1 MECAHRIMEGCKYSL
16 PPRTNHQLPGVQSF
30 GRGKGPVLV
39 AIEDLETLVL
49 AVTLAH
55 TRTKNLMASTNRIQ
69 LIIKA
74 VPKNSTFGTEMR
86 SPFFD
91 TLRDKVLFW
100 IGRWVTHISVSFF
113 NNGLGNNLETRTK
126 FRIAVREECDLQRG
140 HWISDSQR
148 ELAIYRHLR
157 RFVPEIETLV
167 SMNETEKALLTMVRL
182 LDQLRCLDKAVEERE
197 PVRSLLLYARLR
209 IGALESPQYFN
220 AAPKEVWIVM
230 IRHLFDAAWICF
242 SAIALG

>member
-1 MECAHRIMEGCKYSL
+1 
-16 PPRTNHQLPGVQSF
+16 
-30 GRGKGPVLV
+30 
-39 AIEDLETLVL
+39 LE
-49 AVTLAH
+49 
-55 TRTKNLMASTNRIQ
+55 
-69 LIIKA
+69 
-74 VPKNSTFGTEMR
+74 
-86 SPFFD
+86 
-91 TLRDKVLFW
+91 
-100 IGRWVTHISVSFF
+100 GRWVTNISVSFF

-167 SMNETEKALLTMVRL
+167 SMNETEKAFLTMDRL
-182 LDQLRCLDKAVEERE
+182 LDQLRCLDKAVEDRE

-242 SAIALG
+242 LAIALGGFKTRIFLRLAELRLRTGQQIGHIYRDLDIGVLGLLPLELEDDDDAWADSWPRRKLEDSIPGFGQWATAF